1 MPHEKV
7 STRYGEIHAVVEG
20 NLESNR
26 TLLLLH
32 GNSSTWRAFT
42 PILENEVLKSIYK
55 IIAFDFPGHGESSDA
70 PNPHLSYSIPA
81 YARVAI
87 EILGHFHVKSYVAF
101 GSSLGGQ
108 VAWDMIKFLESSQD
122 IQVRG
127 VMTSG
132 STPFGN
138 IEEIQEGFKV
148 DPKDNVATT
157 ETFTEEQIEHMVK
170 YAYGGTPQPFMSQSM
185 RRTDQAARPLMF
197 QNIVNG
203 ENTDERQLV
212 KETRVPLAIVN
223 GENDIFIRLD
233 LFDQLVF
240 GNLWKGKAITIP
252 GSGHCPYWDN
262 PSEFLPF
269 LIEFAA
275 ECYA

>member
-20 NLESNR
+20 NPESDK

-87 EILGHFHVKSYVAF
+87 EILGHFQVKSYVAF

-132 STPFGN
+132 SIPFGN

-148 DPKDNVATT
+148 DLNDNVATT

-197 QNIVNG
+197 QSIVNG
-203 ENTDERQLV
+203 ENTNERQLV
-212 KETRVPLAIVN
+212 KETSVPLAIVN
-223 GENDIFIRLD
+223 GENDVFIRLD
-233 LFDQLVF
+233 LLDQLEF
-240 GNLWKGKAITIP
+240 GNLWKGKAIAIP

-262 PSEFLPF
+262 PSAFLPI

-275 ECYA
+275 GCYA